1 MSSMPS
7 LRTLVD
13 ALTQDAYEAAH
24 YFIEPADA
32 AAVVMRVAEQ
42 STGLAALYATLNASS
57 CGFITACNPMG
68 KVCSDDYN
76 SSAMA
81 ALTADVQA
89 LGLVMLPG
97 TGRDADPGSDWSGEQ
112 SLAVFGISR
121 QAACELGSRY
131 GQNAILWA
139 GADATP
145 ELVMLR

>member
-1 MSSMPS
+1 MLSVS
-7 LRTLVD
+7 TIVD
-13 ALTQDAYEAAH
+13 PKVRAAYEAAH
-24 YFIEPADA
+24 YCIEPADA
-32 AAVVMRVAEQ
+32 AAVVMRVAEK
-42 STGLAALYATLNASS
+42 SAGLAALYVALNASS
-57 CGFITACNPMG
+57 CGFLTACNPLG

-81 ALTADVQA
+81 ALTADVEA

-97 TGRDADPGSDWSGEQ
+97 TGRDADPGSDWPGEH
-112 SLAVFGISR
+112 SLSVFGISR
-121 QAACELGSRY
+121 EAACELGSKY